1 MKTQVQGF
9 EMKEKNI
16 LIKEKEMKK
25 ALVMIVVAAL
35 SASAWAQGNFIA
47 EYDAAKKL
55 EPDASEA
62 ALAKLVGTAPDQVR
76 DEVLAL
82 AADKAAMQK
91 KYDAAD
97 KYLAQITDK
106 NAQAAAKINVLTYK
120 KDWDGIVVFAKD
132 LKLEEYPGNLIPRAA
147 LQRGQAYGIIKD
159 KDNAYKDLELAI
171 KSTVNPSEKL
181 MMTYQVAGI
190 AGIYLE
196 DYAKQID
203 FLAPLFPND
212 IANVEMWYRQRIISM
227 YAEALI
233 AQGKADDAIKFLDG
247 NAKFIDKAATR
258 VYLIKVSYATAYA
271 AKGDK
276 AKAAEYYT
284 DASKIDQLPADWVDQ
299 AKAKAEAL
307 TK

>member
-1 MKTQVQGF
+1 
-9 EMKEKNI
+9 
-16 LIKEKEMKK
+16 MKK
-25 ALVMIVVAAL
+25 ALVMIFVAAL

-62 ALAKLVGTAPDQVR
+62 ALAKLAGTAPEQVR

-97 KYLAQITDK
+97 KYLAQMTDK

-120 KDWDGIVVFAKD
+120 KDWEGIVVFAKD
-132 LKLEEYPGNLIPRAA
+132 LKFEEYPGNLIPRAVF
-147 LQRGQAYGIIKD
+147 QRGQAYGIIKD

-171 KSTVNPSEKL
+171 KSTGNPSEKTV
-181 MMTYQVAGI
+181 MIYQAAGI

-196 DYAKQID
+196 DYAKQIY
-203 FLAPLFPND
+203 FLAPFFPND
-212 IANVEMWYRQRIISM
+212 IANVEMWYRQRIICM
-227 YAEALI
+227 YAEALT
-233 AQGKADDAIKFLDG
+233 AQGKADDAIKFLDD

-258 VYLIKVSYATAYA
+258 VYLIKMSYAGAYA

-284 DASKIDQLPADWVDQ
+284 DASKIDQLPADWVAQ
-299 AKAKAEAL
+299 AQAKAEAL
-307 TK
+307 KK